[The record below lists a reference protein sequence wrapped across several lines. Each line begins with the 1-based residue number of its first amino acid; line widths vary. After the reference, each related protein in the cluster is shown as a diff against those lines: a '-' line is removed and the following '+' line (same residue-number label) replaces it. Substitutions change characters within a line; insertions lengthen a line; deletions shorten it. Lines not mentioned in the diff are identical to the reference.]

1 MHLGPDGPLVVGAQ
15 TCLFLDIRPHDPAL
29 ETFSGGNFASA
40 HPVSVEV
47 AHTGEAGVA
56 PFVIGVTAVPA
67 AISMPSTRRPASG
80 SKATVRLGDC

>member
-56 PFVIGVTAVPA
+56 PFVIGVTAVLL
-67 AISMPSTRRPASG
+67 TRRAMRGRQGDPAIR
-80 SKATVRLGDC
+80 A